1 MAKKRS
7 QSVHKKSPTP
17 PDERATLQTMSV
29 AELAAP
35 TEVAAPLWI
44 DRMYMMA
51 RIDGVCLMVFEAAI
65 PDQKRRIEVCRL
77 TMTTALA
84 QSMRAVIDKQL
95 DVLLSEDS
103 TVGAD

>member
-1 MAKKRS
+1 
-7 QSVHKKSPTP
+7 
-17 PDERATLQTMSV
+17 
-29 AELAAP
+29 
-35 TEVAAPLWI
+35 
-44 DRMYMMA
+44 MYMMA